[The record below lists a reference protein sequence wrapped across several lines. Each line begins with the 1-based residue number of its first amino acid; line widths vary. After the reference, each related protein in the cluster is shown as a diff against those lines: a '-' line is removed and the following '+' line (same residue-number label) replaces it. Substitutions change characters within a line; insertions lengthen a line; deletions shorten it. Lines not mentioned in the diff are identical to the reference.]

1 MGLWIGDWKLSF
13 CFVLSPIC
21 TINWMFHSFPW
32 SLIWNILSKVGFLLS
47 FSCTTKKKIP
57 FPLKISLNWHFLIQ
71 FNLKKFFV
79 CLWVGFHLF
88 GFQPAIYSI
97 DISLMD
103 LEFQQLLPK
112 FIHYKVKTI
121 FFSSNDCLC
130 S

>member
-13 CFVLSPIC
+13 LPFPLHQIVPLAGCSTVSPGLWYGIFFS
-21 TINWMFHSFPW
+21 N
-32 SLIWNILSKVGFLLS
+32 VGFLLC
-47 FSCTTKKKIP
+47 FSCSTKKKIP

-71 FNLKKFFV
+71 FKKNFV

-103 LEFQQLLPK
+103 LEFQQLLPQ

-130 S
+130 F